1 MRRFVLHTAVL
12 ACAMM
17 AVLAGPAASQ
27 SIPRSLQEG
36 GAESAIKIRK
46 NTWTVGV
53 AGGLLEG
60 TYMRF
65 ADELA
70 KVLNDGDDLRI
81 MPIVSYGAAANL
93 EDLLYLRGVD
103 VAITQSDVFEFFRTE
118 RKTPNLENRI
128 HFVTRLPI
136 SELHILAKTDIRSI
150 EDLRGKKVN
159 LGPEGSATSL
169 TGSIVFQRLG
179 IKIEQTAYDNPV
191 AFQKLKSG
199 EIAALARVVGKPVD
213 FFAKMPADT
222 GLHFVPIP
230 FTKVFSDYYTLGEF
244 TSQDYPGLVPA
255 GQRVDT
261 IAVPAVLALYN
272 WPRGT
277 DRFRRVERFVERMFD
292 NWSKFQQPPRHPKWR
307 EVNLAA
313 TVPGW
318 TRFSVAEKML
328 QKMTGAESKPPDALS
343 QDFRAFLAR
352 SGGAAQAANESER
365 EAMFREFLQ
374 WRERQGERA
383 ARQQQQRRRE

>member
-12 ACAMM
+12 ACALVA
-17 AVLAGPAASQ
+17 AVAGPAVSQ
-27 SIPRSLQEG
+27 SVPKSLQEG
-36 GAESAIKIRK
+36 GAESTIKVRK

-81 MPIVSYGAAANL
+81 MPIVSYGAAGNL

-169 TGSIVFQRLG
+169 TGSIIFQRLG

-222 GLHFVPIP
+222 GLHFVSIP

-244 TSQDYPGLVPA
+244 TNQDYPGLVAP

-328 QKMTGAESKPPDALS
+328 QKMAGPEAKQADTLS

-352 SGGAAQAANESER
+352 SGGAQAANDNER

-383 ARQQQQRRRE
+383 ARQQQPRRRE